1 MLWLANPTC
10 AYQSSY
16 CVNHLYDYRPSWT
29 LLSAITIINKYAML
43 FAIFFRL
50 YCCYFLFSQ
59 FFKRSLNPHTGY
71 TIFLMEIFFW
81 VSYYK
86 KKTTKQNPPQQS
98 NVYSLTHSCH
108 RNKVKSVKNLN
119 SNTTSLELM
128 VSSYPTSILLV
139 ITEIKSKVLK

>member
-16 CVNHLYDYRPSWT
+16 FVNHLYDYRPSWT
-29 LLSAITIINKYAML
+29 ILSAITIINKYAML

-71 TIFLMEIFFW
+71 TIFLMEIFFC

-86 KKTTKQNPPQQS
+86 KKQQQQKNKILHNNP
-98 NVYSLTHSCH
+98 
-108 RNKVKSVKNLN
+108 
-119 SNTTSLELM
+119 M
-128 VSSYPTSILLV
+128 SILLHV
-139 ITEIKSKVLK
+139 VVTEIKSKVLKILTVTLLPWNSWFLPIQHLYS